1 MFNSPFTDEHC
12 SLCVTEEEDGSL
24 EVIVGLVWVVIGSI
38 AKLEMI
44 RSLKIAA

>member
-1 MFNSPFTDEHC
+1 M

-24 EVIVGLVWVVIGSI
+24 EVIVGLDWVVIGSI
-38 AKLEMI
+38 DKFEMI